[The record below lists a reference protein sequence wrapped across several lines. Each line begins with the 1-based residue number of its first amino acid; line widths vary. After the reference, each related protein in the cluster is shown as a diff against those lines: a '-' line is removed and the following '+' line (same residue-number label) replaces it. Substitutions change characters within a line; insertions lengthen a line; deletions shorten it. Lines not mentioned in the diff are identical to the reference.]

1 MAGYIGSKAV
11 ILSTTAADVTG
22 NAVINGDL
30 TVKGTTVTVD
40 SAAAQ
45 EIRLGDNDKMTFGDA
60 TGGDLQIYHDG
71 TNSYINESGTGNLF
85 IDAANYLTLRNT
97 NGESYLAAQ
106 ANGYVQLFYNGS
118 QKLATT
124 STGVDITGT
133 LTSDGLTVDGDVVIG
148 NGSTLRIDD
157 QDSIVFGTYSGG
169 SSGTLLQGGT
179 STDYYVRVAGRLRQS
194 ISTGGDISFYDTS
207 GNARFFWDASAES
220 LGLGA
225 TSFAGETL
233 RMERSGDMIVGL
245 FSGASS
251 STFLNMGTTSNRDIG
266 QIGYTQST
274 NHMFFRT
281 NDAERMRI
289 DSSGNVGIGTDSPA
303 QSLDTTGKI
312 RVRDGGNT
320 TIPSIQM
327 GPSGVDGLSLP
338 TTNNIA
344 FITNSSEAMRI
355 DSSGNVGIGTG
366 SPQSNG
372 GATARVVH
380 THNSAAGNWAIDHWT
395 TGSTGAAGGDGFI
408 AGVIGSDAYLWNY
421 EASSMIFATD
431 TTEAMRIDSSGN
443 LLVGKTSATT
453 FNTEGIELRANDIV
467 WATRTSGPSLELN
480 RLTTDGDIVGLYKDG
495 SAVGSIGTKSSNI
508 YIGGGDVTLSFSDAA
523 DVIVPTGTDGATRDN
538 AIDLGNSANRWKDG
552 YFSGTVN
559 AANFNTTSDAT
570 LKTNVATLTGSLDAV
585 KSLRGVSFDWIDS
598 GNSEVGVIAQEVEA
612 VIPDVVSTND
622 QGIKSVKYGNLVG
635 VLIEAIKEQQEQIDA
650 LKEQL
655 NS

>member
-207 GNARFFWDASAES
+207 GNAKFFWDASAES

-495 SAVGSIGTKSSNI
+495 TIVGSIGTKSSNI

-570 LKTNVATLTGSLDAV
+570 LKTNVETLTGSLDAV

-598 GNSEVGVIAQEVEA
+598 GNSEVGIIAQEVEA

-622 QGIKSVKYGNLVG
+622 QGIKSVKYGNMVG
-635 VLIEAIKEQQEQIDA
+635 LLIEAIKEQQQRIEA
-650 LKEQL
+650 LEAKLGE
-655 NS
+655 

>member
-207 GNARFFWDASAES
+207 GNAKFFWDASAES